1 MGVSIVKF
9 KQASSNES
17 QWGVLRD
24 SNIFPVETEMMSH
37 QQLMK
42 CFFEHREDFNSAVS
56 SDSIT
61 SSEVTFLSP
70 ISRDVQLFCQGLNY
84 GSHREEGGLEEDAK
98 GENLIFTKAPSSICG
113 PNDDIIRPK
122 DCQLLDYEIELALV
136 LKHGVNEA
144 SQISEDQLPDLIG
157 GLVLANDVSSR
168 DHQFGAT
175 AMQWFK
181 GKSFRTFCPMG
192 PVLYLLEKEDFAQLY
207 QLQLTLKVNG
217 EVKQSATTEQLIH
230 KPAAT
235 ISEISNFAD
244 LNVGD
249 CILTGTPGGVLLN
262 INLKTA
268 LGIMLNLKKDA
279 KRREKV
285 TAAQLAQTKFLQ
297 PNDLLELEIKSIDGS
312 ICLGKQSNKITTI

>member
-1 MGVSIVKF
+1 MGISIICF
-9 KQASSNES
+9 KQAASNEVN
-17 QWGVLRD
+17 WGVLRNA
-24 SNIFPVETEMMSH
+24 NIHPIHKEIASH
-37 QQLMK
+37 KELLQL
-42 CFFEHREDFNSAVS
+42 FFEHREEFNTAVGKE
-56 SDSIT
+56 SIAL
-61 SSEVTFLSP
+61 SEVSLLSP
-70 ISRDVQLFCQGLNY
+70 ISGDVQLFCQGLNY

-144 SQISEDQLPDLIG
+144 SQISEVQLPDLIG

-217 EVKQSATTEQLIH
+217 EVKQSATTDQLIH

-297 PNDLLELEIKSIDGS
+297 PGDLLELEIQSLDGR
-312 ICLGKQSNKITTI
+312 IHLGTQRNKITAA